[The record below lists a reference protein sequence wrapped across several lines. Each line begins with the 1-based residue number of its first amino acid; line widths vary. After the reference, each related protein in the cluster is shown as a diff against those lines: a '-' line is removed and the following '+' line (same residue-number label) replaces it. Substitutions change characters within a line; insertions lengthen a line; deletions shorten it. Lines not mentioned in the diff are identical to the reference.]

1 MGAPPTLAA
10 IPNCIYA
17 TSASFGRFG
26 LQAWANW
33 QLRHAATA
41 RA

>member
-1 MGAPPTLAA
+1 MGAPLALAA
-10 IPNCIYA
+10 IPSCTYA

-26 LQAWANW
+26 SQAWAIW

>member
-1 MGAPPTLAA
+1 MLAV
-10 IPNCIYA
+10 PNCIYA
-17 TSASFGRFG
+17 TSASFGRLG
-26 LQAWANW
+26 LQAWADW